1 MITDKEM
8 LVLEML
14 NGQLLAKLGE
24 IKAALGSETDGIL
37 TSLQRLVSMDCVKV
51 IEPIGE
57 KCFIITHKG
66 SKVLRDA
73 KNPEKQTPKSEFMPF

>member
-14 NGQLLAKLGE
+14 NGQLLAKLRE
-24 IKAALGSETDGIL
+24 IKAALGSETDGIA
-37 TSLQRLVSMDCVKV
+37 TSLQKLVSMDCVKV

-57 KCFIITHKG
+57 KCFVITHKG
-66 SKVLRDA
+66 SKALRNA